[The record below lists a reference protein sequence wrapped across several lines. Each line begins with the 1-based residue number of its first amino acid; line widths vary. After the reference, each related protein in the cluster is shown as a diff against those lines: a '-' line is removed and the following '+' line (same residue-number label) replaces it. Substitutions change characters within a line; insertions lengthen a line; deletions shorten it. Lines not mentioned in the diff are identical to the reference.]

1 MQKKL
6 MYLEIAGILFIVIM
20 SVFMQNL
27 LDLSRHTLIGVM
39 FGSVNDS
46 IWEIEKTLLFPYLL
60 WAGIELLCIKIPFR
74 KFIVAK
80 AVSLWFFCLSYS
92 AICLLYSLTG
102 AQTHFLPEFT
112 AALICCTLAFFI
124 SFRLTVGNKKCEVL
138 FYPAFFML
146 LLFVVLYCS
155 LTPFPMHNYLFMDR
169 TTGLYGIIPENFDK
183 GAVYLDSFFSLNY
196 S

>member
-27 LDLSRHTLIGVM
+27 LDLSGHTLIGVM

-80 AVSLWFFCLSYS
+80 AVSLPFIFGNLPAVFSHRCANPLSARIYRRTH
-92 AICLLYSLTG
+92 LLY
-102 AQTHFLPEFT
+102 F
-112 AALICCTLAFFI
+112 
-124 SFRLTVGNKKCEVL
+124 
-138 FYPAFFML
+138 
-146 LLFVVLYCS
+146 
-155 LTPFPMHNYLFMDR
+155 
-169 TTGLYGIIPENFDK
+169 
-183 GAVYLDSFFSLNY
+183 SFFHIFPLDGRQQKV
-196 S
+196 

>member
-27 LDLSRHTLIGVM
+27 LDLSGHTLIGVM

-124 SFRLTVGNKKCEVL
+124 SFRLTVGSKQCEVL
-138 FYPAFFML
+138 FYPAFFM
-146 LLFVVLYCS
+146 
-155 LTPFPMHNYLFMDR
+155 
-169 TTGLYGIIPENFDK
+169 
-183 GAVYLDSFFSLNY
+183 
-196 S
+196 

>member
-1 MQKKL
+1 
-6 MYLEIAGILFIVIM
+6 
-20 SVFMQNL
+20 MQNL
-27 LDLSRHTLIGVM
+27 LDLSGHTLIGVM

-138 FYPAFFML
+138 FYPAFLCCCCLWFCTARL
-146 LLFVVLYCS
+146 LRS
-155 LTPFPMHNYLFMDR
+155 LCT
-169 TTGLYGIIPENFDK
+169 IIFLWTEPQ
-183 GAVYLDSFFSLNY
+183 GCTA
-196 S
+196 

>member
-1 MQKKL
+1 
-6 MYLEIAGILFIVIM
+6 M
-20 SVFMQNL
+20 S
-27 LDLSRHTLIGVM
+27 
-39 FGSVNDS
+39 DS
-46 IWEIEKTLLFPYLL
+46 SNE
-60 WAGIELLCIKIPFR
+60 
-74 KFIVAK
+74 
-80 AVSLWFFCLSYS
+80 
-92 AICLLYSLTG
+92 TG
-102 AQTHFLPEFT
+102 APAEKRVRKTRAPKTPAADT

-124 SFRLTVGNKKCEVL
+124 SFRLTVGIKKCEVL

-146 LLFVVLYCS
+146 MLFVVLYCS

>member
-1 MQKKL
+1 MGNRKNL
-6 MYLEIAGILFIVIM
+6 ALSVSFMGGNRTFMY
-20 SVFMQNL
+20 
-27 LDLSRHTLIGVM
+27 
-39 FGSVNDS
+39 
-46 IWEIEKTLLFPYLL
+46 
-60 WAGIELLCIKIPFR
+60 KIPFR

-124 SFRLTVGNKKCEVL
+124 SFRLTVGSKQCEVL

-183 GAVYLDSFFSLNY
+183 GAVYLDSFFR
-196 S
+196 

>member
-27 LDLSRHTLIGVM
+27 LDLSGHTLIGVM

-80 AVSLWFFCLSYS
+80 AVSLWLFCLSYS

-124 SFRLTVGNKKCEVL
+124 SFRLTVGGKKCEEL
-138 FYPAFFML
+138 FYPAFFYVAAVCGFVL
-146 LLFVVLYCS
+146 LAHSVPYAQLSFYGQNHRAVR
-155 LTPFPMHNYLFMDR
+155 HNSRKF
-169 TTGLYGIIPENFDK
+169 
-183 GAVYLDSFFSLNY
+183 
-196 S
+196 